1 MKTLQ
6 FNVPTTQGQSLTI
19 QEDVMDSFYPH
30 LHSHQEAQLM
40 WIKKGE
46 GVLVV
51 EDTLHPFKEND
62 IFFLGA
68 NQPHVFKSMSQDGL
82 FNESRSIS
90 IFFDPHGKLKSLF
103 SLGEFESLN
112 HFINRNSCGFKVPE
126 AYFNQISERVVQ
138 LKSADELDKLMQFF
152 YLLRSLASISKE
164 TVPLCAER
172 IESAIQSNGNVS
184 RMTLICNYIKENYK
198 KELTLEDVAN
208 HANLTPQ
215 AFCRYFKKHC
225 GITFLSYLNRI
236 RIKEVCHQLNGD
248 HLDSVSFIA
257 FSSGFNS
264 ITNFNRVF
272 KQIIGCNPMEYTNNY
287 RQTIFTEI

>member
-30 LHSHQEAQLM
+30 LHKHQEAQLM
-40 WIKKGE
+40 WIKKGQ

-112 HFINRNSCGFKVPE
+112 HFINSNSRGFKVPE
-126 AYFNQISERVVQ
+126 AYFSQISERVVQ

-152 YLLRSLASISKE
+152 YLLRSLAMISKE
-164 TVPLCAER
+164 TDPLCIER
-172 IESAIQSNGNVS
+172 IEFNQYGPSGVS
-184 RMTLICNYIKENYK
+184 RISLICNYIKENFK
-198 KELTLEDVAN
+198 KELSLEDVAN
-208 HANLTPQ
+208 YANLTPQ

-225 GITFLSYLNRI
+225 GVTFVSYLNRI
-236 RIKEVCHQLNGD
+236 RIKEVCNHLNEGD
-248 HLDSVSFIA
+248 LESVSFIA
-257 FSSGFNS
+257 YNCGFNS

-272 KQIIGCNPMEYTNNY
+272 KQVRGCNPKEYTDNY
-287 RQTIFTEI
+287 KNTVFTGI

>member
-6 FNVPTTQGQSLTI
+6 FNVPTAQGQSLTI
-19 QEDVMDSFYPH
+19 QEDVMDSFYPY
-30 LHSHQEAQLM
+30 LHRHQEAQLM
-40 WIKKGE
+40 WIKKGK

-90 IFFDPHGKLKSLF
+90 VFFDPHGKLKSLF
-103 SLGEFESLN
+103 SLGEFDSLN
-112 HFINRNSCGFKVPE
+112 QFINSNSRGFKVPD

-138 LKSADELDKLMQFF
+138 LKSVDELDKLMQFF

-164 TVPLCAER
+164 TDPLCIER
-172 IESAIQSNGNVS
+172 IEFNQDGPSGVS
-184 RMTLICNYIKENYK
+184 RINLICNYIKENFK
-198 KELTLEDVAN
+198 NELSLEDVAN
-208 HANLTPQ
+208 YANLTPQ

-225 GITFLSYLNRI
+225 GVTFVSYLNRI
-236 RIKEVCHQLNGD
+236 RIKEVCNHLNEGD
-248 HLDSVSFIA
+248 LESVSFIA
-257 FSSGFNS
+257 YNCGFNS

-272 KQIIGCNPMEYTNNY
+272 KQVRGCNPKEYTDNY
-287 RQTIFTEI
+287 KNTVFTGI

>member
-30 LHSHQEAQLM
+30 LHRHQEAQLM
-40 WIKKGE
+40 WIKKGK

-82 FNESRSIS
+82 SNESRSIS
-90 IFFDPHGKLKSLF
+90 IFFDPNGKLKSLF
-103 SLGEFESLN
+103 SLGEFDSLN
-112 HFINRNSCGFKVPE
+112 HFIQSNARGFKVPHT
-126 AYFNQISERVVQ
+126 YFQQISERVVQ
-138 LKSADELDKLMQFF
+138 LKEADELDKLMQFF
-152 YLLRSLASISKE
+152 YLLRSLAMISKE
-164 TVPLCAER
+164 TEPLCAER
-172 IESAIQSNGNVS
+172 IEFNQESSSGVS
-184 RMTLICNYIKENYK
+184 RITLICNYIKENFK
-198 KELTLEDVAN
+198 NELTLEDVAN
-208 HANLTPQ
+208 YANLTPQ

-225 GITFLSYLNRI
+225 GVTFVSYLNRI
-236 RIKEVCHQLNGD
+236 RIKEVCNQLNED
-248 HLDSVSFIA
+248 HLESVSFIA
-257 FSSGFNS
+257 YNCGFNS

-272 KQIIGCNPMEYTNNY
+272 KQIRGCNPKEYTDNY
-287 RQTIFTEI
+287 KSTVFSEV

>member
-30 LHSHQEAQLM
+30 LHKHQEAQLM
-40 WIKKGE
+40 WIKKGQ

-112 HFINRNSCGFKVPE
+112 HFINSNSRGFKVPE
-126 AYFNQISERVVQ
+126 AYFSQISERVVQ

-152 YLLRSLASISKE
+152 YLLRSLAMISKE
-164 TVPLCAER
+164 TDPLCIER
-172 IESAIQSNGNVS
+172 IEFNQDGPSGVS
-184 RMTLICNYIKENYK
+184 RISLICNYIKENFK
-198 KELTLEDVAN
+198 KELSLEDVAN
-208 HANLTPQ
+208 YANLTPQ

-225 GITFLSYLNRI
+225 GVTFVSYLNRI
-236 RIKEVCHQLNGD
+236 RIKEVCNHLNEGD
-248 HLDSVSFIA
+248 LESVSYIA
-257 FSSGFNS
+257 YNCGFNS

-272 KQIIGCNPMEYTNNY
+272 KQVRGCNPKEYTGD
-287 RQTIFTEI
+287 RKSVV